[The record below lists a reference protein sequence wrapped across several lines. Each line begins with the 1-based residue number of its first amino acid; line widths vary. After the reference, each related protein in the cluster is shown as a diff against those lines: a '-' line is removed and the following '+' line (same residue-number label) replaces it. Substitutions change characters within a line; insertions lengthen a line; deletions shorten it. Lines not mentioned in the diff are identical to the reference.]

1 MIIKAITS
9 IDSEWTKVIDY
20 AEKCS
25 WKAGINLANAMRKEQ
40 FTEWE
45 RVFIAI
51 ENDEIAGYCTVAKT
65 DCIPD
70 VPYTPYIGFVFV
82 GEKFRGNRIS
92 QKLIIEAM
100 AYAKKLG
107 FKEIYLISDHE
118 NLYEKYGFSVI
129 DKKTAYWG
137 AEEKIYMQCLN
148 NNSIIE
154 VIDGLEKSIYTKEV
168 LEKLPEWFGNKQALD
183 DYVLK
188 VAECPYWA
196 ALNEENKCIGFLALK
211 KHYGH
216 TGDIFVCGVLPEYQR
231 SGIGKALY
239 NAAEAYL
246 VQTGCKFVMVKTL
259 SDTVGYEPYTR
270 TREFYKSVGFE
281 PLVTLTEM
289 WDDENPCLI
298 MLKILI

>member
-45 RVFIAI
+45 RVFIAF

-107 FKEIYLISDHE
+107 FKKFIIPEGNYKQIKDNDSSI
-118 NLYEKYGFSVI
+118 
-129 DKKTAYWG
+129 
-137 AEEKIYMQCLN
+137 KIRG
-148 NNSIIE
+148 
-154 VIDGLEKSIYTKEV
+154 VKSI
-168 LEKLPEWFGNKQALD
+168 Q
-183 DYVLK
+183 
-188 VAECPYWA
+188 
-196 ALNEENKCIGFLALK
+196 
-211 KHYGH
+211 
-216 TGDIFVCGVLPEYQR
+216 
-231 SGIGKALY
+231 
-239 NAAEAYL
+239 EAMQL
-246 VQTGCKFVMVKTL
+246 VF
-259 SDTVGYEPYTR
+259 S
-270 TREFYKSVGFE
+270 
-281 PLVTLTEM
+281 
-289 WDDENPCLI
+289 
-298 MLKILI
+298 